1 MYDTPEEVLRACVDR
16 LGGAK
21 AVGCRMKPEIADRPD
36 VAARWVLDRLNDER
50 RERFSLLQAVT
61 LLRWAGMAGWHEGM
75 AHWNRLCGYG
85 PSTPLAP
92 EAEMAELQH
101 RLADTLTAQ
110 RKLFAQMQ
118 AAGLK
123 VEGLAG

>member
-1 MYDTPEEVLRACVDR
+1 MYDSPEEVLRACIDR

-21 AVGCRMKPEIADRPD
+21 AVGCRMKPELAARPD
-36 VAARWVLDRLNDER
+36 VAARWALDRLNEER
-50 RERFSLLQAVT
+50 RERFSPLQCVT
-61 LLRWAGMAGWHEGM
+61 ILHWTCAAGWHEGM

-85 PSTPLAP
+85 PSTPMAP
-92 EAEMAELQH
+92 ETEMADLQR
-101 RLADTLTAQ
+101 RLDDTLQSQ

-123 VEGLAG
+123 VEGMA